1 MILAKERQVVGLP
14 GGFCCRL
21 SPHPR
26 SEDQGRRAARDQGL
40 LAGRLPGLGAKHKMS
55 PLFLWAPCEPNG
67 DSPSPDP
74 QKPTHPL
81 RKLFLQ
87 KLFGQLAAVQSQALM
102 LSRGLLVLPFGQ
114 QLSKLTQWLQVP
126 LRQLRDGVLCIP
138 VTTRECRAREGNR
151 DGTCHTGA
159 RGFDGTSQ
167 IRNFQPCSSQRMEGS
182 DISGG
187 LTPPTQ
193 RVGWTWQVL
202 PAPVNTGQRG
212 EKLEGLEPEEE
223 RQDAGNGGYIHSEGG
238 GGRARGQV
246 QTGRR
251 RDEQR
256 GQGLSLAVFCL
267 EPGSRMKGV
276 VSGERRENFEGD
288 TGMGEVLLG
297 IRCQMTVNNLGE
309 LPARMHINSPLI
321 NFPLFV

>member
-1 MILAKERQVVGLP
+1 MI
-14 GGFCCRL
+14 
-21 SPHPR
+21 
-26 SEDQGRRAARDQGL
+26 
-40 LAGRLPGLGAKHKMS
+40 
-55 PLFLWAPCEPNG
+55 
-67 DSPSPDP
+67 
-74 QKPTHPL
+74 
-81 RKLFLQ
+81 
-87 KLFGQLAAVQSQALM
+87 
-102 LSRGLLVLPFGQ
+102 SRGLLVLPFGQ

-126 LRQLRDGVLCIP
+126 LRQLRDGFLCIP

-151 DGTCHTGA
+151 EGTCHTGA

-202 PAPVNTGQRG
+202 PAPVNTGQQG